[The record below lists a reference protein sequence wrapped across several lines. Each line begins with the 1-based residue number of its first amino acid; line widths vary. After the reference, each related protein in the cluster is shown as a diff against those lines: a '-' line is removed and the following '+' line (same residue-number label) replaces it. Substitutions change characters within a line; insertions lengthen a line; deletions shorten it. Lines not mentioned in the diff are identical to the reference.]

1 MRLDQYLPKVGI
13 VKRRSQAKE
22 MADNGLIKVNGRRSK
37 PSVEIKVGDI
47 IAVSGSRPVTVE
59 VKEIPKGSVKKEDR
73 GDYFAVLS

>member
-13 VKRRSQAKE
+13 VKRRSLAKE

-37 PSVEIKVGDI
+37 PSYEVKVGDI

-73 GDYFAVLS
+73 GDYFAILN

>member
-13 VKRRSQAKE
+13 VKRRSLAKE

-37 PSVEIKVGDI
+37 PSVGIKVGDI

>member
-13 VKRRSQAKE
+13 VKRRSLAKE

-37 PSVEIKVGDI
+37 PSGEVKIGDI

-73 GDYFAVLS
+73 GDYFAILN

>member
-13 VKRRSQAKE
+13 VKRRSLAKE